1 MCREYVKSGTK
12 TGNNSLN
19 KSFVLDSQHL
29 KNLASPGCLFFNVI
43 VRNWNEKLFWKP
55 LIKKKRTDL
64 QD

>member
-12 TGNNSLN
+12 IGNNSLN
-19 KSFVLDSQHL
+19 KSFVLNSHHV
-29 KNLASPGCLFFNVI
+29 KNLAGCLFFNAI
-43 VRNWNEKLFWKP
+43 VRNWNERLFWKP